1 VVGGW
6 FCEAFRKKRQS
17 RSDLKD
23 MVLKAAAVKGVKCLA
38 VSLAKKARYNNSS
51 NKEIIEYYYLDKG
64 DGVNEVVGHTY
75 VSPFQIK
82 LCVGG
87 EGNSKERQDV
97 VCQGRNGGWG
107 IR

>member
-1 VVGGW
+1 
-6 FCEAFRKKRQS
+6 
-17 RSDLKD
+17 

-51 NKEIIEYYYLDKG
+51 NKEIIEYYLDKG
-64 DGVNEVVGHTY
+64 DGVNEVVGHTH

-87 EGNSKERQDV
+87 GKTNSKERQDV